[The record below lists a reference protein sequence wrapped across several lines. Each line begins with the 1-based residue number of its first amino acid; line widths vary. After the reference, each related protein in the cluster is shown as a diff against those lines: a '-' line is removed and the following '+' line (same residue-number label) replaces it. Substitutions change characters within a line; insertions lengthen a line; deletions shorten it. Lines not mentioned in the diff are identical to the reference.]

1 MNLDL
6 YGLFNKVFI
15 WVSVISENLN
25 GSWSFCFW
33 NTCHNHS
40 SHITAQYLRICHIF
54 TIASLLYPSFN
65 LTNASVAACSIYQ
78 RMAWRFRVLIIL
90 ALILLKWWTEYNN
103 WAVLI
108 FLMRISPDR
117 IGQWLTITVWI
128 RFWIKFPHHY
138 GSISSTWY
146 KSSIVL
152 QPTDS
157 LDLFFVAIKLELDW
171 TLSFV
176 KFVNPN
182 GFPIGASEKMTSMGK
197 DDFAAFS
204 NW

>member
-1 MNLDL
+1 MKLLFGDWVIIFYAQTCKHSIETDWEQFLIIITEPYAFNLLVVNLDL
-6 YGLFNKVFI
+6 NGLFNEVFI

-40 SHITAQYLRICHIF
+40 SHITAQYLRICHVF
-54 TIASLLYPSFN
+54 TIASLLYASFD

-78 RMAWRFRVLIIL
+78 RMAWRFSVLIIL
-90 ALILLKWWTEYNN
+90 ALSLFKWWTEYNN

-108 FLMRISPDR
+108 LLMRISPDR
-117 IGQWLTITVWI
+117 IGQWLTITVRI

-138 GSISSTWY
+138 GSISSAWY

-152 QPTDS
+152 
-157 LDLFFVAIKLELDW
+157 
-171 TLSFV
+171 
-176 KFVNPN
+176 
-182 GFPIGASEKMTSMGK
+182 
-197 DDFAAFS
+197 
-204 NW
+204 